1 MVIFLPFSS
10 FSVFSPPFLFL
21 SLIQYLLAILL
32 SIVPSVIIP
41 LSSLLAN
48 LLSLLQICSL
58 LSSLPESDLVVPSS
72 QLFLISA
79 YVSLLLQGPIQMLS
93 PVCFSNFIKLSVL
106 WIPIAVYLYSS
117 FLIQSTF
124 FHIVQLFKS
133 MCISSDCKFHES
145 LWYNLFFGSSYSH
158 TFLT

>member
-21 SLIQYLLAILL
+21 SLIQYLQAILL

-41 LSSLLAN
+41 LSSLLAD

-58 LSSLPESDLVVPSS
+58 LSSLPESDLVLSS
-72 QLFLISA
+72 QMSLISA

-93 PVCFSNFIKLSVL
+93 PLCFSNFIKLSVL
-106 WIPIAVYLYSS
+106 WIPIALYVYSS
-117 FLIQSTF
+117 FLTQSTF

-145 LWYNLFFGSSYSH
+145 LWYNLLFGSSYSH